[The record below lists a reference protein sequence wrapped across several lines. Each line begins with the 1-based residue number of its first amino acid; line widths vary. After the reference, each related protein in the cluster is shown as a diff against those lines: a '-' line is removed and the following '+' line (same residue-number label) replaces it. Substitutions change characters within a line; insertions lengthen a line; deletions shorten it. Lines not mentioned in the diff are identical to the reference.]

1 MLVLKNIV
9 KDYVAGDTTVRAL
22 KGININFR
30 ENEFVAILGPS
41 GCGKTTMLN
50 LIGGLDRYTS
60 GDLIINGKST
70 MDFTDGDWDTYRNHS
85 IGFVFQSYNLIPHQ
99 TVLANVELAL
109 TLSGVSKKERR
120 ERAIEAL
127 TKVGLKEQIH
137 KKPSQMSGGQMQRVA
152 IARALINNPD
162 ILLAD
167 EPTGAL
173 DTETSIQIMDIL
185 KEISKDK
192 LIIMVTHN
200 PDLAKEY
207 STRIISCLDGRI
219 TDDTNP
225 YNPTEEDRKNE
236 VIKRTEEEK
245 KGKKP
250 SMSTATAF
258 SLSLRNLVT
267 KKGRTFLTAFA
278 GSIGIIGIA
287 LVLALS
293 TGIENYIAKMQN
305 DLLLAMPVSVEKE
318 AIDMNNVM
326 GALTDLGSSIAETTH
341 ELDSIYVNST
351 FTEMVNTFI
360 SQSSENNLKSF
371 RAYIEHPENRDLFYE
386 LCNDIQYKYE
396 TPLNIYK
403 ADTSEGIIQVNPNKM
418 MDTLMG
424 GSQQSSSMESMTSS
438 MTNMF
443 SSSVTNSWTELIG
456 DNELI
461 SKQYEVI
468 YGRLPENYNE
478 VVLIVDKNN
487 EINEMLMYALGL
499 KDQTKFMEDMMTMI
513 SEKGE
518 ENIDGSKIVD
528 NYTYEEILNM
538 KFKLVLNSD
547 YFVKNTETGLW
558 TDQSSNIYYVKQ
570 LIEQGEDISI
580 VGILRPDENNVMST
594 GTGSVG
600 YKTELMEYALEKTL
614 ASEIVKEQLSHPD
627 TDVLTGLEFN
637 DLSVDEISL
646 EDIDLTKIDFR
657 YLDLT
662 PFMSFM
668 EGVDM
673 SQIDIL
679 NMDISD
685 LMDFSDLTDL
695 QKKLMENVLEEDQ
708 VKAFKQAYIDTLNA
722 ECSLD
727 KTFKAI
733 GYATEDEPSSI
744 YLYPK
749 SFDAKE
755 ELNEMV
761 AYYNEECIR
770 QEHLGA
776 TVTLTDIVGMLMGAI
791 TSVLDI
797 VTVVLVAFVS
807 ISLVVSSI
815 MIGIITY
822 ISVLERTKEIGILRS
837 IGASKG
843 DISKVFNAETITIG
857 TAAGVIGIVST
868 LILEIPINFL
878 IDYFTHT
885 GAKAQLPFV
894 AAVILV
900 TISMTLTFIAGL
912 IPASFAA
919 KKDPVEALRSE

>member
-60 GDLIINGKST
+60 GDLVINGKST
-70 MDFTDGDWDTYRNHS
+70 KDFTDGDWDTYRNHS

-109 TLSGVSKKERR
+109 TLSGVSKKERK
-120 ERAIEAL
+120 ERAIKAL
-127 TKVGLKEQIH
+127 EQVGLGEQIY

-173 DTETSIQIMDIL
+173 DTETSVQIMEIL

-200 PDLAKEY
+200 PDLAHEY
-207 STRIISCLDGRI
+207 STRIISCLDGNI
-219 TDDTNP
+219 TNDTNP
-225 YNPTEEDRKNE
+225 YEPTEEDKKAE
-236 VIKRTEEEK
+236 TEKRLEEEK

-250 SMSTATAF
+250 SMSMSTAF

-267 KKGRTFLTAFA
+267 KKARTFLTAFA
-278 GSIGIIGIA
+278 GSIGIIGIS

-293 TGIENYIAKMQN
+293 TGIENYIDKMQN

-326 GALTDLGSSIAETTH
+326 GALMDLGSSIMETDH
-341 ELDSIYVNST
+341 DLDQIYVNST

-360 SQSSENNLKSF
+360 SQSTANNLKSY
-371 RAYIEHPENRDLFYE
+371 RQYIEDNRERFDE

-396 TPLNIYK
+396 TPLNIYRE
-403 ADTSEGIIQVNPNKM
+403 DTSDGIIQVNPNAM
-418 MDTLMG
+418 LDTLMG
-424 GSQQSSSMESMTSS
+424 STQQSGTMATMTNS

-443 SSSVTNSWTELIG
+443 SSSITNSWVELIG
-456 DNELI
+456 DNELLAQ
-461 SKQYEVI
+461 QYELVT
-468 YGRLPENYNE
+468 GRLPEAYNE

-487 EINEMLMYALGL
+487 EINEMVMYALGL
-499 KDQTKFMEDMMTMI
+499 KDQSKFMEDMVNMMAAG
-513 SEKGE
+513 GE
-518 ENIDGSKIVD
+518 LDTTIVD
-528 NYTYEEILNM
+528 QYTYDDILNM
-538 KFKLVLNSD
+538 KFRLVLNHQ
-547 YFVKNTETGLW
+547 YFVKDKETGLW
-558 TDQSSNIYYVKQ
+558 NDQSNNIYYVKQ
-570 LIEQGEDISI
+570 LIEQGLQISI
-580 VGILRPDENNVMST
+580 VGILRPDPNNIMST
-594 GTGSVG
+594 GMGSIG
-600 YKTELMEYALEKTL
+600 YRTDLMDYALETTL
-614 ASEIVKEQLSHPD
+614 NSEIVQEQLSHPE
-627 TDVLTGLEFN
+627 TDVLTGLQFTNLTVN
-637 DLSVDEISL
+637 DFSL
-646 EDIDLTKIDFR
+646 ADIDLSIIDFQ

-662 PFMSFM
+662 PFMSLM
-668 EGVDM
+668 EGIDL

-679 NMDISD
+679 NLNIAD
-685 LMDFSDLTDL
+685 LIDFSDMTELK
-695 QKKLMENVLEEDQ
+695 KKLMEGFLSDEQ
-708 VKAFKQAYIDTLNA
+708 VIAFKQAYIDTLNA
-722 ECSLD
+722 QCSLE
-727 KTFKAI
+727 KTYASI
-733 GYATEDEPSSI
+733 GYSTADAPSSI

-749 SFDAKE
+749 SFEAKDE
-755 ELNEMV
+755 INTMTN
-761 AYYNEECIR
+761 YYNEKMVE
-770 QEHLGA
+770 QGHLGY
-776 TVTLTDIVGMLMGAI
+776 TVTLTDIIGMLMSTI
-791 TSVLDI
+791 TSVLNI
-797 VTVVLVAFVS
+797 VTVVLVCFVA

-843 DISKVFNAETITIG
+843 DISRVFNAETVTIG
-857 TAAGVIGIVST
+857 LGAGVFGILTT
-868 LILEIPINFL
+868 LILEIPINL
-878 IDYFTHT
+878 MLKYLTHT
-885 GAKAQLPFV
+885 GAAAQLPVGAAIALV
-894 AAVILV
+894 A
-900 TISMTLTFIAGL
+900 ISVTLTFVAGL
-912 IPASFAA
+912 IPSSIAA

>member
-1 MLVLKNIV
+1 MLVLKDIV

-60 GDLIINGKST
+60 GDLVINGKST
-70 MDFTDGDWDTYRNHS
+70 KDFTDGDWDTYRNHS
-85 IGFVFQSYNLIPHQ
+85 VGFVFQSYNLIPHQ

-127 TKVGLKEQIH
+127 TKVGLKEQIN

-173 DTETSIQIMDIL
+173 DTETSVQIMDLL

-207 STRIISCLDGRI
+207 STRIISCLDGAVI
-219 TDDTNP
+219 DDTDP
-225 YNPTEEDRKNE
+225 FNPTDEDRKNE
-236 VIKRTEEEK
+236 TVKRKEEEK

-250 SMSTATAF
+250 SMSTSTAF

-326 GALTDLGSSIAETTH
+326 GALTDMGSSITEVDH
-341 ELDSIYVNST
+341 ELDNIYVNST

-360 SQSSENNLKSF
+360 SQSTENNLKSF
-371 RAYIEHPENRDLFYE
+371 RQYIEDNREKFDE

-396 TPLNIYK
+396 TPLNIYR
-403 ADTSEGIIQVNPNKM
+403 AETSDGIIQCNPNNM
-418 MDTLMG
+418 MATLMG
-424 GSQQSSSMESMTSS
+424 GASQSSSMQSMTSS

-443 SSSVTNSWTELIG
+443 SSSITNSWVELIG

-461 SKQYEVI
+461 SAQYEVI
-468 YGRLPENYNE
+468 HGRLPENYNE
-478 VVLIVDKNN
+478 VVLVVDKNN
-487 EINEMLMYALGL
+487 EINEMLMYALGI
-499 KDQTKFMEDMMTMI
+499 KNQSTFMEDMMQMI
-513 SEKGE
+513 AQNGE
-518 ENIDGSKIVD
+518 EIEGSKIVG
-528 NYTYEEILNM
+528 NYSYDDILNM
-538 KFKLVLNSD
+538 KFKLVLNHEF
-547 YFVKNTETGLW
+547 FVKNEETGLW
-558 TDQSSNIYYVKQ
+558 TDQRNNIYYVKQ
-570 LIEQGEDISI
+570 LIDKGVDIKI
-580 VGILRPDENNVMST
+580 VGILRPDPNNVMST
-594 GTGSVG
+594 GTGSIG
-600 YKTELMEYALEKTL
+600 FKTELMEYALEQTL
-614 ASEIVKEQLSHPD
+614 SSEIVTEQLSHPD
-627 TDVLTGLEFN
+627 TDVLTGLEFSDLTVN
-637 DLSVDEISL
+637 DFSL
-646 EDIDLTKIDFR
+646 ADIDLTTINFQ
-657 YLDLT
+657 YLDLS

-668 EGVDM
+668 EGMDM
-673 SQIDIL
+673 SQVDIL
-679 NMDISD
+679 NMDITD
-685 LMDFSDLTDL
+685 LMDFSDMSEL
-695 QKKLMENVLEEDQ
+695 QKKLMEGFLTDEQVL
-708 VKAFKQAYIDTLNA
+708 AFKQAYIDTLNA
-722 ECSLD
+722 ECSLE
-727 KTFKAI
+727 KTFDAI
-733 GYATEDEPSSI
+733 GYAVKEEPSSI

-749 SFDAKE
+749 SFDAKAE
-755 ELNEMV
+755 INKMV
-761 AYYNEECIR
+761 DYYNE
-770 QEHLGA
+770 QMVAQGHLGY
-776 TVTLTDIVGMLMGAI
+776 TVTLTDLIGMLMNII
-791 TSVLDI
+791 TSVLNI
-797 VTVVLVAFVS
+797 VTVVLVAFVA

-822 ISVLERTKEIGILRS
+822 ISVLERTKEIGILRA

-857 TAAGVIGIVST
+857 TGAGVIGIATT
-868 LILEIPINFL
+868 LLLEIPINYL
-878 IDYFTHT
+878 IDYFTNT
-885 GAKAQLPFV
+885 GAKAQLPV
-894 AAVILV
+894 MAAIILV
-900 TISMTLTFIAGL
+900 AISMSLTFIAGL